1 MKADIILDTR
11 RITKKGYPVK
21 IRVHDVRLLK
31 IQKTP
36 HLYIKTNIYQNSHV
50 LKMSPELK
58 KRDFELSKQLD
69 YCISNNLTI
78 EDSIEIIENGIPKTD
93 LQKRYFE
100 LLAELNEIKGKINNT
115 GIFEFFNI
123 YKEEKIK
130 RKENLNVHE
139 NTVKH
144 FKAFLKES
152 LDLDEIPLNEITYK
166 VVNDYQIYLINKK
179 LSGTTVNVYIEKLSN
194 IFSESQKREELG
206 IKDKSP
212 FAQLKRVSTKDKI
225 KNKDLS
231 IENLIEFKN
240 LNFSDWKRIKID
252 QYQFIQDLFLFQF
265 AIGGHDLVDIA
276 LLKWD
281 NIINNRIVFQ
291 RFKNN
296 KLGNGGPVVNNFL
309 SVFALN
315 FIEKYG
321 DKNNNRIFSCIPE
334 PSYENS
340 KYKTYQVKTNEK
352 YDIIINKF
360 NLSYN
365 IKTKRSRY
373 TFRTIAGNLLINQM
387 IIELLQGHS
396 SSNITFNYQGVT
408 PFHIQDEEHKKILN
422 QIFRKEE
429 I

>member
-36 HLYIKTNIYQNSHV
+36 HLYIKTNIYQNSQV

-69 YCISNNLTI
+69 YCVSNNLTI

-139 NTVKH
+139 NTIKH
-144 FKAFLKES
+144 FKIFLKES

-212 FAQLKRVSTKDKI
+212 FTQLKRVSTKDKI

-240 LNFSDWKRIKID
+240 LNFSDWKRIKIE

-309 SVFALN
+309 S
-315 FIEKYG
+315 I
-321 DKNNNRIFSCIPE
+321 
-334 PSYENS
+334 
-340 KYKTYQVKTNEK
+340 
-352 YDIIINKF
+352 
-360 NLSYN
+360 
-365 IKTKRSRY
+365 
-373 TFRTIAGNLLINQM
+373 
-387 IIELLQGHS
+387 
-396 SSNITFNYQGVT
+396 
-408 PFHIQDEEHKKILN
+408 
-422 QIFRKEE
+422 
-429 I
+429 